1 MNYFLVLY
9 NVLSFYRYCMISL
22 FSGKNYKAFDNFE
35 LEIKPITVLLG
46 ANSCGKSALINA
58 LLMLSQ
64 SIDTMDISE
73 SALRLNGKKVGMGEA
88 LNLIKNK
95 SQKNQL
101 SFSFN
106 LTETNKQVRELTGF
120 QYDFIETQIWLIR
133 SAYFGIRQINDVN
146 FKFRKEFI
154 NSLESAF
161 YQSEKL
167 DIAEIT
173 KKALFSIKEIKS
185 CKNKLEDK
193 EIPSRNK
200 ESANYIFNLSQK
212 KLKDSFLKLTTVD
225 GDKIAAST
233 IEYNFDYNEKKEN
246 ISISGFKL
254 LNNENNVILNLSIS
268 KSLKIDILSDVFD
281 EKTLNNSKG
290 ELKKHLDFD
299 SLSLIKEERLNKDFE
314 FARREVN
321 NPVVLYLLKL
331 IYVSVQNL
339 VKELKDLKINHV
351 SPLRAFPQRYY
362 LLDKSIH
369 HNQLNS
375 LDGTELAEVLK
386 KNPSIKK
393 EINRLLS
400 RFRIAIDIERVND
413 IIHKIT
419 VNQDTVSLELTDV
432 GFGISQVLPILV
444 QAMLSPK
451 DSITIIEQPEIHL
464 HPNMQAWLT
473 DALIDIA
480 LKQQKFFIIETHSDT
495 LIRRIRLRIV
505 DKEWS
510 LTENDIAIYHLEKD
524 KSKSRTNLNRVLIN
538 SVGELDWPI
547 DFMDV
552 EIQDTI
558 EYQRKKSE
566 KILSQMKGENNA

>member
-1 MNYFLVLY
+1 
-9 NVLSFYRYCMISL
+9 MISL

-106 LTETNKQVRELTGF
+106 LTETNKQARELTGF

-161 YQSEKL
+161 YQSEKF

-299 SLSLIKEERLNKDFE
+299 SLSLIKEERLNKNFE

-386 KNPSIKK
+386 KNPNIKK